1 MSAKPITYDQ
11 LEVTPFEF
19 SQLIHIGLEQKL
31 NEHAKLTLTGRIPE
45 KLQESYM
52 NSDYEFQPI
61 ELKQRVADDTVTLF
75 SGIVTDIHLEVVKGV
90 HSMTVQALSWTYL
103 LDIQKKN
110 TSFQHSD
117 MTYNELIAQTIAS
130 YPDSRYMNMLSSNPR
145 LGNYVLQYQ
154 ETDWQFLQRMASRFQ
169 SCLLPAPYFSA
180 PTFYFGVPQEK
191 SGGEI
196 HVSSFTVRKPLS
208 EFRYL
213 TENHVQGLQA
223 MDSIEY
229 EVYSDQL
236 LELGSQVTFRGK
248 ELWVREASMTMQN
261 SILKLR
267 YILTPQA
274 GLTFAPTY
282 NMAIIGLSLQGKV
295 LSVHRDR
302 VKVHLEID
310 NTQDEAKAFSFPYST
325 TYASEDNTGWYC
337 MPEAGDS
344 IRIYFPNQYE
354 EKAIAISSI
363 RRENPPQQ
371 TGAGGEGMSMV
382 AEPVDP
388 MCNPDIPYLK
398 TKFGQI
404 IKFTQQGIDIISSEG
419 SSIHLSDDGM
429 ITISSSQKI
438 QLSAGEEIHM
448 EAPTIQMEAERM
460 ISLTCQGST
469 IEISNSDINI
479 RGAQMKMN

>member
-19 SQLIHIGLEQKL
+19 SQLIHVRVEQKL

-45 KLQESYM
+45 KLKESYIK
-52 NSDYEFQPI
+52 NDYESQPI
-61 ELKQRVADDTVTLF
+61 ELKQRVAGDTVTLF

-90 HSMTVQALSWTYL
+90 YSMTVEALSWTYL
-103 LDIQKKN
+103 LDIQLKN
-110 TSFQHSD
+110 TSFQHAD
-117 MTYNELIAQTIAS
+117 MTYNELIAQVVAS
-130 YPDSRYMNMLSSNPR
+130 YSGSRFMNMISSNHR

-169 SCLLPAPYFSA
+169 TCLLPAPYFSA

-191 SGGEI
+191 PGGEI

-208 EFRYL
+208 QFRHL

-223 MDSIEY
+223 ADSIEY

-236 LELGSQVTFRGK
+236 LDLGSQVTFRGK
-248 ELWVREASMTMQN
+248 ELWVREAWMTMQD

-267 YILTPQA
+267 YLLTPQA
-274 GLTFAPTY
+274 GLAFASTY

-310 NTQDEAKAFSFPYST
+310 NTQDEAKAFLFPYST

-344 IRIYFPNQYE
+344 IRIYFPNQHE
-354 EKAIAISSI
+354 EKAMAISSI
-363 RRENPPQQ
+363 RRENPPEQ
-371 TGAGGEGMSMV
+371 TGSRGGGTSMV

-419 SSIHLSDDGM
+419 SSIHLSDDGI
-429 ITISSSQKI
+429 ITVSSSQKI
-438 QLSAGEEIHM
+438 QFVAGEEIHM
-448 EAPTIQMEAERM
+448 EAPTVKIEAEQM
-460 ISLTCQGST
+460 ISLNCKGNT
-469 IEISNSDINI
+469 IEISNNDINI
-479 RGAQMKMN
+479 HGTQVKMN